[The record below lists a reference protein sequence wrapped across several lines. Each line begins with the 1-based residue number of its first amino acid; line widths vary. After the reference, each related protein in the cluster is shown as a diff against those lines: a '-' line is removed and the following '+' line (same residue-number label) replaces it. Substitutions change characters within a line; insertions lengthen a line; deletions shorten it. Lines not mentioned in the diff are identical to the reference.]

1 MVCVSS
7 DPHAPTDTYF
17 ACDRVANPCTRLYYG
32 PNDPFVT
39 KHAGTVNVSHTHHGH
54 ENSVCVGSLVAQP
67 YTVYTFQQSAREHE
81 TKHARTPNRCSSYIR
96 PSYLPCAGT
105 LVPPRMPQYAYRH
118 SVPSKKHEGRRQSK
132 GDFAYY
138 GKKSKRS
145 ASPKKKRFVPKF
157 SVY

>member
-32 PNDPFVT
+32 PNDPSVV
-39 KHAGTVNVSHTHHGH
+39 KHSGTVNVSFTHHGH
-54 ENSVCVGSLVAQP
+54 EDGVCIDSLVAQP
-67 YTVYTFQQSAREHE
+67 YTVYTFQKSVCEYEKTHE
-81 TKHARTPNRCSSYIR
+81 RTVNICSSYIC

-105 LVPPRMPQYAYRH
+105 LVPPRMPQYAYQH
-118 SVPSKKHEGRRQSK
+118 VPSKKHEGAQHSK
-132 GDFAYY
+132 GDLAYY
-138 GKKSKRS
+138 GKKSQQS
-145 ASPKKKRFVPKF
+145 ALPKKKRFVPKF